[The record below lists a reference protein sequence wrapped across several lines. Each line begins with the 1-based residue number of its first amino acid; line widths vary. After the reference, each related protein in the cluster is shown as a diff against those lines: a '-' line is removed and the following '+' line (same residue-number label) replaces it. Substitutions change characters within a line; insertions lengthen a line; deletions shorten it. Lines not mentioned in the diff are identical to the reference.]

1 MPLHFE
7 AARGSAVDHQ
17 NGLVI
22 YQPRIE
28 PRSIP
33 DEAEYQYPI
42 YRGEKL
48 HGIGFFG
55 ICKEIEEEGQPTQ
68 LFTMDLGQAW
78 VLDSILELKQ
88 QLEIDGD
95 DFDFMQQLADG
106 FVKVFQSRKNNR
118 EAVHYLALTQEAT
131 LLAQGI
137 RTPHGIPRIANG
149 QLILA
154 ELRLPAR
161 PMEGAVP

>member
-1 MPLHFE
+1 MSLHFE

-55 ICKEIEEEGQPTQ
+55 LCKEIEEDGELTQ

-78 VLDSILELKQ
+78 VLESIIELKQ
-88 QLEIDGD
+88 QLEIDGE
-95 DFDFMQQLADG
+95 DFDFVQQLADG

-118 EAVHYLALTQEAT
+118 KAVHYLALTQEAA

-137 RTPHGIPRIANG
+137 RAPDGISRLANG

-154 ELRLPAR
+154 ELRLPAY
-161 PMEGAVP
+161 PVGSAVL